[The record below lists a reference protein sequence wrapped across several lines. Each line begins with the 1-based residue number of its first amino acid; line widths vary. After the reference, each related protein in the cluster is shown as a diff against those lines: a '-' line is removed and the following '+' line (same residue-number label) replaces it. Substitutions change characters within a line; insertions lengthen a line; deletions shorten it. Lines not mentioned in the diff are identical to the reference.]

1 MTLKKIKKLI
11 REAESETLE
20 FKKSTG
26 MLQAAFETACAFL
39 NGQGGTI
46 LIGVTDNGKIIG
58 QDVTDKTRQEIAHHV
73 SKLEPAAQAH
83 LHIDYVTVEEGKH
96 VIVISITA
104 GNHTPYAYDGRPFLR
119 NQSTTSRMTQHQY
132 EQLIIKRGQLNHSWD
147 EQPATGYSI
156 GGLDNEE
163 IRRTI
168 ESGIREHRIA
178 SEVRN
183 YSIEQMLRHL
193 ELLDDRQVTNA
204 AVVLYAKK
212 IKSPYSH
219 CLIRMT
225 RYRGNDKLAN
235 FIDSKHFCGNA
246 FQILTEANFFAM
258 RHLPVASFFE
268 PNRAQRIDK
277 PALPVMALREALIN
291 AICHRNYAERAA
303 SISFSI
309 FNDRLE
315 IWNNGEL
322 LPPLQLKDLKKPHE
336 SFPRNA
342 NIAGVFRAGG
352 WVEKAGV
359 GTVRMIE
366 ECKELGIPAPKF
378 EQYSGGFAV
387 IFKFLEPIG
396 VTPKKDISTTKR
408 QQEILQLL
416 KKEPLSGIQIAAKLK
431 NILSARMVQLEMK
444 KLEKSGFVK
453 KEGEGRST
461 NWVLIK

>member
-1 MTLKKIKKLI
+1 
-11 REAESETLE
+11 
-20 FKKSTG
+20 
-26 MLQAAFETACAFL
+26 
-39 NGQGGTI
+39 
-46 LIGVTDNGKIIG
+46 
-58 QDVTDKTRQEIAHHV
+58 
-73 SKLEPAAQAH
+73 
-83 LHIDYVTVEEGKH
+83 
-96 VIVISITA
+96 
-104 GNHTPYAYDGRPFLR
+104 
-119 NQSTTSRMTQHQY
+119 MTQHHY
-132 EQLIIKRGQLNHSWD
+132 EQLIVKRGQLNHTWD
-147 EQPATGYSI
+147 EQLAIGYKI
-156 GGLDNEE
+156 VDLDHEE

-168 ESGIREHRIA
+168 ESGIREYRIA
-178 SEVRN
+178 AEVRN

-193 ELLDDRQVTNA
+193 ELLYGGQVTNA

-212 IKSPYSH
+212 IKAPYSH

-291 AICHRNYAERAA
+291 AICHRDYAERAA

-322 LPPLQLKDLKKPHE
+322 LPPLKLKDLRKPHE

-342 NIAGVFRAGG
+342 GIAGVFRAGG

-366 ECKELGIPAPKF
+366 ECKELGVPAPKF
-378 EQYSGGFAV
+378 EQYSGGLAV
-387 IFKFLEPIG
+387 VFKFAESIG
-396 VTPKKDISTTKR
+396 VEIKSSIKQKTELTTR
-408 QQEILQLL
+408 QE
-416 KKEPLSGIQIAAKLK
+416 
-431 NILSARMVQLEMK
+431 NILEIIKKHRAATLRIIIAELINPPSERMIQKDLKFLKQYGFIDLRGRTHTSEWITK
-444 KLEKSGFVK
+444 K
-453 KEGEGRST
+453 
-461 NWVLIK
+461 

>member
-11 REAESETLE
+11 QETESETLE
-20 FKKSTG
+20 FKKSAG
-26 MLQAAFETACAFL
+26 MLHAAFETACAFL

-46 LIGVTDNGKIIG
+46 LIGVTDSGKIIG

-83 LHIDYVTVEEGKH
+83 LHINYVPVEEGRRI
-96 VIVISITA
+96 IVISVTT
-104 GNHTPYAYDGRPFLR
+104 GKHVPYVYDGKPFLR
-119 NQSTTSRMTQHQY
+119 NQSTTSRMTQHHY
-132 EQLIIKRGQLNHSWD
+132 EQLIVKRGQLNHTWD
-147 EQPATGYSI
+147 EQLAVGYRI
-156 GGLDNEE
+156 DDLDHEE
-163 IRRTI
+163 IRRTV

-178 SEVRN
+178 AEVRN

-193 ELLDDRQVTNA
+193 ELLDDGQITNA

-212 IKSPYSH
+212 IRAPYSH

-225 RYRGNDKLAN
+225 RYRGNDKLVN

-246 FQILTEANFFAM
+246 FQILTEADYFAM

-291 AICHRNYAERAA
+291 AICHRNYVERAA

-342 NIAGVFRAGG
+342 KIAGVFRAGG

-366 ECKELGIPAPKF
+366 ECRELGVPIPKF
-378 EQYSGGFAV
+378 ELYSGGFAV
-387 IFKFLEPIG
+387 VFKFAEPIG
-396 VTPKKDISTTKR
+396 VTPKKEILTKR
-408 QQEILQLL
+408 QQEILKLL